1 MLDDGLTKLPIMNRV
16 LSEPPHHKVG
26 LHSSIPSTNGSDI
39 YKSGLSRGASWG
51 VPCNQL
57 AEEEKSQILFTDDL
71 VQYVGTTQEWTM
83 TSSRA
88 LQPLLGAVPGGQW

>member
-1 MLDDGLTKLPIMNRV
+1 MVPAPASFPF
-16 LSEPPHHKVG
+16 LSQPA
-26 LHSSIPSTNGSDI
+26 TM
-39 YKSGLSRGASWG
+39 ASWG

-57 AEEEKSQILFTDDL
+57 AEEEKSQILL
-71 VQYVGTTQEWTM
+71 YVGTTQEWAM

>member
-1 MLDDGLTKLPIMNRV
+1 MVPAAASFPF
-16 LSEPPHHKVG
+16 LSQPA
-26 LHSSIPSTNGSDI
+26 NM
-39 YKSGLSRGASWG
+39 ASWG